1 MKKKYFAFV
10 CNKIILIIMIRRKK
24 KQTVLYLTGYYFIYI
39 QILDLTIVYDD
50 GRNELFSITS
60 NTDDGIDKR

>member
-1 MKKKYFAFV
+1 
-10 CNKIILIIMIRRKK
+10 MIRRKK